1 MLLILLLTLA
11 MASIVIISLQIQL
24 TSQRCGQ
31 KLGLT
36 GLRSLEVQFLIDL
49 LKTWGIICQVL
60 HVSWERN
67 FGRTAGGP
75 FIATSYDY
83 DAPMDEYVDPITF

>member
-31 KLGLT
+31 KLGLA
-36 GLRSLEVQFLIDL
+36 GLRSLEVSSLS
-49 LKTWGIICQVL
+49 TC
-60 HVSWERN
+60 
-67 FGRTAGGP
+67 
-75 FIATSYDY
+75 
-83 DAPMDEYVDPITF
+83 